1 MTYDQRDAILS
12 VTWVLA
18 SIATL
23 SFAARLYTRFI
34 FQGQHGWDDYTM
46 VFTWVRILNALR
58 GLSG

>member
-34 FQGQHGWDDYTM
+34 FQGQHGWDD
-46 VFTWVRILNALR
+46 
-58 GLSG
+58 